1 MKKVILLQVFLMAA
15 LFSFAQTKDEQEV
28 TVNVKLLHS
37 TIFGTKDSLTLEKM
51 SAKEVTY
58 GHSHGNL
65 QDRKTF
71 IESVSHNK
79 SVYTNIEANNISV
92 IVNGNTAVSRYL
104 LTGTE
109 TNKAGKV
116 TELRLNI
123 LQVWVKEKKAW
134 KMMARQAVMVDA
146 K

>member
-1 MKKVILLQVFLMAA
+1 MKKIILLQGLL
-15 LFSFAQTKDEQEV
+15 LFAFISFSQTKEEQQV
-28 TVNVKLLHS
+28 IDNVKLLHG
-37 TIFGTKDSLTLEKM
+37 TIFGTKDSLTLEKL

-71 IESVSHNK
+71 ITSVSGNK
-79 SVYTNIEANNISV
+79 SVYTNIEANNITV
-92 IVNGNTAVSRYL
+92 IINGKTAVSRYL

-109 TNKAGKV
+109 TNSKGKV
-116 TELRLNI
+116 TELKLNI
-123 LQVWVKEKKAW
+123 LQVWVKEKKEW

>member
-1 MKKVILLQVFLMAA
+1 MRKTILLQGLL
-15 LFSFAQTKDEQEV
+15 LFAFISFAQSKDEQKV
-28 TVNVKLLHS
+28 KDNVLLLHN
-37 TIFGTKDSLTLEKM
+37 TIFGTKDSLTLEKY
-51 SAKEVTY
+51 SAAEVTY

-71 IESVSHNK
+71 ITSVSNNK
-79 SVYTNIEANNISV
+79 SAYTNMNAGDVSII
-92 IVNGNTAVSRYL
+92 INGKTAVSRYL

-109 TNKAGKV
+109 TNSKGKV
-116 TELRLNI
+116 TELKLNI
-123 LQVWVKEKKAW
+123 LQVWIKEKKEW

>member
-1 MKKVILLQVFLMAA
+1 MSMKKILTIISLA
-15 LFSFAQTKDEQEV
+15 FSTIAFAQLKDEQKIIY
-28 TVNVKLLHS
+28 NVKLLHS

-65 QDRKTF
+65 QDRSTF
-71 IESVSHNK
+71 ITSVSHNQ
-79 SVYTNIEANNISV
+79 STYTNIQANNISV
-92 IVNGNTAVSRYL
+92 IVNGKTAVSRYL

-116 TELRLNI
+116 TELKLNI
-123 LQVWVKEKKAW
+123 LQVWIKEKKAW
-134 KMMARQAVMVDA
+134 KMMARQAVMVG
-146 K
+146 

>member
-1 MKKVILLQVFLMAA
+1 MKKIILLQGLL
-15 LFSFAQTKDEQEV
+15 LFAFISFAQTKDEQKV
-28 TVNVKLLHS
+28 IDNVKLLHG
-37 TIFGTKDSLTLEKM
+37 TIFGTKDSLTLEKL

-71 IESVSHNK
+71 ITSVSGNK
-79 SVYTNIEANNISV
+79 SVYTNIEANNITV
-92 IVNGNTAVSRYL
+92 IINGKTAVSRYL

-109 TNKAGKV
+109 TNSKGKV
-116 TELRLNI
+116 TELKLNI
-123 LQVWVKEKKAW
+123 LQVWIKEKKEW

>member
-1 MKKVILLQVFLMAA
+1 MKKIILLQGLL
-15 LFSFAQTKDEQEV
+15 LFAFISFSQTKEELQVID
-28 TVNVKLLHS
+28 NVKLLHG
-37 TIFGTKDSLTLEKM
+37 TIFGTKDSLTLEKL

-71 IESVSHNK
+71 ITSVSGNK
-79 SVYTNIEANNISV
+79 SVYTNIEANNITV
-92 IVNGNTAVSRYL
+92 IINGKTAVSRYL

-109 TNKAGKV
+109 TNSKGKV
-116 TELRLNI
+116 TELKLNI
-123 LQVWVKEKKAW
+123 LQVWVKEKKEW